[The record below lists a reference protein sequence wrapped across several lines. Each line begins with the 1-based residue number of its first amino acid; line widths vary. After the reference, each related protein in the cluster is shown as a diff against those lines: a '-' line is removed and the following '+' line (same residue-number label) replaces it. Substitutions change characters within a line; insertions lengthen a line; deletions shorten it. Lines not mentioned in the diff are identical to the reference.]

1 MHLNQELLYGS
12 TVFSSFTTFDNFF
25 SRSGLGVTLGSKV
38 FLINFGQA
46 SEVVIN
52 KYLDVVS
59 KTVVTM
65 QMESYIGSQGN
76 RNCRS
81 GLTMLVPNLSLYLHS
96 TMSKPILLFGAQ
108 LLSRVPGAA
117 SGHVPVMTVFISHQ

>member
-1 MHLNQELLYGS
+1 MHLNQELLYSS

-46 SEVVIN
+46 SEVGIN

-59 KTVVTM
+59 KTVVTIVTM
-65 QMESYIGSQGN
+65 QMESFIGSLGN

-81 GLTMLVPNLSLYLHS
+81 GLTMLVS
-96 TMSKPILLFGAQ
+96 
-108 LLSRVPGAA
+108 
-117 SGHVPVMTVFISHQ
+117 